1 MEQND
6 TRSLE
11 ILDAVVRL
19 NIETGRAVSSGLVER
34 YLKRSVSSATIRTV
48 MKNLEEA
55 GYLDQPHT
63 SAGRLPTDAG
73 YRVFVNRLQSGWT
86 LRSWS
91 PPALLRRQVQEEIRR
106 SLGNANQLK
115 ILAGVLSRLSDSMGI
130 VMGPS
135 WNTVRAVR
143 VEVYPRTSRH
153 ALVVIILENAQV
165 RTGLV
170 ELKENVAE
178 AVLHEASRLLTERI
192 KGLTVGQ
199 IRQGGLVAPDI
210 LRSPASRCATHLAG
224 QGKIL
229 CDGLEDEGVELGGLQ
244 NVLEEPEF
252 LEPGPLKELIRFIG
266 SPVTIRQS
274 LSRLDREAG
283 DGLGVWIGRENP
295 LDRLQGFTVMT
306 RRFDLD
312 GRPGLLAVLGPRRL
326 AFLRAL
332 QGIDMVR
339 QVVEKETGSAIN

>member
-34 YLKRSVSSATIRTV
+34 FLTRSVSSATIRTV
-48 MKNLEEA
+48 MKNLEDA

-73 YRVFVNRLQSGWT
+73 YRVYVDRLRAGWT

-115 ILAGVLSRLSDSMGI
+115 ILAGILSRLSDSMGI

-143 VEVYPRTSRH
+143 VEVYPRSSRQ
-153 ALVVIILENAQV
+153 ALIVIILENAQV

-170 ELKENVAE
+170 ELGESVAE
-178 AVLHEASRLLTERI
+178 AVIHEASLLLTERV
-192 KGLTVGQ
+192 KGMTVGQ
-199 IRQGGLVAPDI
+199 IRRGDLAAPD
-210 LRSPASRCATHLAG
+210 LVRSPISRCAFHLAG
-224 QGKIL
+224 QGQVI
-229 CDGLEDEGVELGGLQ
+229 CDGLEEEGVELGGLQ

-252 LEPGPLKELIRFIG
+252 LESGPLKELIRFIG
-266 SPVTIRQS
+266 SPVNIRQS
-274 LSRLDREAG
+274 LDRLDKEAG
-283 DGLGVWIGRENP
+283 DGLGIWIGQENP
-295 LDRLQGFTVMT
+295 LDRLRGFSIMT

-312 GRPGLLAVLGPRRL
+312 GRPGLLAVLGPRRM

-339 QVVEKETGSAIN
+339 QVVGEETGSVIN